1 MQVHYGLEDI
11 QMSGIPQLPYTMVT
25 SGTFDGVHIGHQK
38 ILNRLREVTLF
49 AKENENQYAENVV
62 ITYHPH
68 PRLVL
73 FPEQKNL
80 HLLST
85 LEEKIALMERY
96 HIDHFLVIP
105 FSKAFSQI
113 SSADFIQEIL
123 INKLNTKKLVIGY
136 DHRFGKNREGSFE
149 YLHENQHLY
158 PFEIEEIPRQ
168 DIDNVGISST
178 KIRNALDNGNV
189 EIAKEYLGH
198 FYTLTG
204 KVIRGNQIGRTIDY
218 PTANLEVADKHK
230 LIPSD
235 GIYAVRAIHNS
246 LIYKGMLYIGTR
258 TTLGDD
264 LQRSIEVNIFDF
276 DKDIYEQDLTIEFV
290 ALIRKEMKFDGIEE
304 MKVQLGID
312 KENVLGRLGRF

>member
-11 QMSGIPQLPYTMVT
+11 QMSGVPHLPYTVVT

-38 ILNRLREVTLF
+38 ILTRLREITLL

-62 ITYHPH
+62 ITYYPH

-73 FPEQKNL
+73 FPEQTDL

-85 LEEKIALMERY
+85 LEEKIILMEKY
-96 HIDHFLVIP
+96 NIDHFLIIP
-105 FSKAFSQI
+105 FSKAFSQT

-136 DHRFGKNREGSFE
+136 DHRFGKNREGSFD
-149 YLHENQHLY
+149 YLHANQHLY
-158 PFEIEEIPRQ
+158 PFSVEEISRQ
-168 DIDNVGISST
+168 DIDNVAISST
-178 KIRNALDNGNV
+178 KIRNALDKGNV

-198 FYTLTG
+198 YYTLTG
-204 KVIRGNQIGRTIDY
+204 NVVRGNQIGRTMGY
-218 PTANLEVADKHK
+218 PTANLHVPDKHK

-235 GIYAVRAIHNS
+235 GIYAVRVIHNK
-246 LIYKGMLYIGTR
+246 LTFNGMLYIGTR

-276 DKDIYEQDLTIEFV
+276 DEDIYEQDLTIEFIS
-290 ALIRKEMKFDGIEE
+290 LIRKEMKFGGIEE
-304 MKVQLGID
+304 MKTQLGID
-312 KENVLGRLGRF
+312 KENVLKVLKN